1 MSWRRPGSWSLSLKI
16 PFAHTVMIV
25 GVALTI
31 GIVVVAQAWVQF
43 REELEEKVLIMAR
56 DVAAT
61 APEAILRN
69 DYWTLYNTLKQKAS
83 HMPARIGEPRLLSG
97 MVLDVEGRV
106 LAHLDPVNHP
116 LGLALAPADEAE
128 RRLLDDAMKTLTPS
142 VVMGGGSD
150 GDFIESVVPVT
161 FDRKRLGVVRMRVSM
176 NEAKERIWNAGI
188 TILFLTLGLA
198 AAGSLLGAA
207 ISSRMVR
214 PLKALAE
221 GMEAVGRG
229 EVSQVRPLMAANRD
243 EIGQVV
249 AGFNEMAAELA
260 EKKRLEEKL
269 AMSEKLASL
278 GQIAAGV
285 AHEVNNPLGGMLNCI
300 DTLKKHPDDPAL
312 LQRYLLLLE
321 KGLNRIGA
329 TVQGLLVELQE
340 EVETKP
346 CELSCLSDLEE
357 LVAAEIRDKRIA
369 LHWDNRAPDKTCLG
383 CSCPNLQQVVLNLTN
398 NSIQAMPEGGTLIFR
413 SCREN
418 DSLVMEVED
427 SGIGI
432 PAEHRR
438 HLFDPFFTSRPNGSG
453 LGLWVTYQLVQ
464 KMHGTIQVESEP
476 GRGSL
481 FRVRLPLET
490 DSVVE
495 NLQ

>member
-1 MSWRRPGSWSLSLKI
+1 MSLYRPGSWSLSLKI

-31 GIVVVAQAWVQF
+31 GIVIVDQAWVQF
-43 REELEEKVLIMAR
+43 REELEEKALIMAR

-142 VVMGGGSD
+142 VVMGGAID
-150 GDFIESVVPVT
+150 GDFIESIVPVT

-176 NEAKERIWNAGI
+176 NEAKERIWNAGL
-188 TILFLTLGLA
+188 TVLFLTLGLA

-221 GMEAVGRG
+221 GMETVGRG

-243 EIGQVV
+243 EIGQVI
-249 AGFNEMAAELA
+249 AGFNEMAAELT

-300 DTLKKHPDDPAL
+300 DTLKK
-312 LQRYLLLLE
+312 
-321 KGLNRIGA
+321 
-329 TVQGLLVELQE
+329 
-340 EVETKP
+340 P

-357 LVAAEIRDKRIA
+357 LVAAEIRDRRIA

-427 SGIGI
+427 SGVGI
-432 PAEHRR
+432 PMEHRR

-464 KMHGTIQVESEP
+464 KMRGTIQVESEP

-481 FRVRLPLET
+481 FRVRLPLGG

>member
-1 MSWRRPGSWSLSLKI
+1 MSWYRPRTWSLSVKI

-31 GIVVVAQAWVQF
+31 GVVIVAQAWVQF
-43 REELEEKVLIMAR
+43 RVELEEKALIMAL

-69 DYWTLYNTLKQKAS
+69 DYWNLYNTLKQRAS

-116 LGLALAPADEAE
+116 LGLALAPAEEAE

-142 VVMGGGSD
+142 VVMGGAGN
-150 GDFIESVVPVT
+150 GGFIESVVPVT

-176 NEAKERIWNAGI
+176 SEAKERIWKAGL
-188 TILFLTLGLA
+188 TVLFLTLGLA
-198 AAGSLLGAA
+198 AAGSLLGAVV
-207 ISSRMVR
+207 SSRMVR

-221 GMEAVGRG
+221 GMEMVGQG
-229 EVSQVRPLMAANRD
+229 EILRVRPLMAANRD
-243 EIGQVV
+243 EIGQVISR
-249 AGFNEMAAELA
+249 FNEMAAELS

-300 DTLKKHPDDPAL
+300 DTLKKHPDDPVL
-312 LQRYLLLLE
+312 LQRYLPLLE

-329 TVQGLLVELQE
+329 TVQGMLVELHE
-340 EVETKP
+340 GVEAKS
-346 CELSCLSDLEE
+346 CELSCLTDLEE
-357 LVAAEIRDKRIA
+357 LVAAEIGDRRIA
-369 LHWDNRAPDKTCLG
+369 LQWDNRLPGEACVG

-398 NSIQAMPEGGTLIFR
+398 NSIQAMPGGGALVFR
-413 SCREN
+413 SCRED

-427 SGIGI
+427 SGVGI
-432 PAEHRR
+432 PREHQR
-438 HLFDPFFTSRPNGSG
+438 HLFDPFFTSRPNGTG
-453 LGLWVTYQLVQ
+453 LGLWVTYQLVRQ
-464 KMHGTIQVESEP
+464 MRGTIQVESEP
-476 GRGSL
+476 GQGSL
-481 FRVRLPLET
+481 FRVRLPLAG
-490 DSVVE
+490 DASVE
-495 NLQ
+495 NAQ